1 MIIESD
7 KCELLNKVTRKNGE
21 DGYKISITN
30 IGEDVK
36 KYLYRG
42 SETMTSTVGGK
53 SYRYRFVPMSNISDQ
68 NQQQILSIKYS
79 FVSFF
84 NSGSKT
90 NEEEKKEA
98 GKVLIAMFSAE
109 R

>member
-1 MIIESD
+1 MIIETD
-7 KCELLNKVTRKNGE
+7 KCELLNKVTKKNGE
-21 DGYKISITN
+21 DGYKVSLTN

-68 NQQQILSIKYS
+68 NQQKILSIKNS

-90 NEEEKKEA
+90 NEEDKKEA
-98 GKVLIAMFSAE
+98 GNVLIAVFSSE